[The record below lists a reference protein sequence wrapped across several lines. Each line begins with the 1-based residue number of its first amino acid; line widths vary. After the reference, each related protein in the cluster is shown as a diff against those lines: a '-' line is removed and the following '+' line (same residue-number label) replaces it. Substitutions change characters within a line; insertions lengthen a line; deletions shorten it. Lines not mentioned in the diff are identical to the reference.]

1 MLDLMYIYIIIMVM
15 NKLYTNNK
23 NIIQM
28 IVFEL
33 ILLMIQLHLI
43 YILSIYYYI
52 EKICH
57 YKY

>member
-1 MLDLMYIYIIIMVM
+1 MVM

-28 IVFEL
+28 TVFEL
-33 ILLMIQLHLI
+33 IVLMIQLHLI

-52 EKICH
+52 EKIHH